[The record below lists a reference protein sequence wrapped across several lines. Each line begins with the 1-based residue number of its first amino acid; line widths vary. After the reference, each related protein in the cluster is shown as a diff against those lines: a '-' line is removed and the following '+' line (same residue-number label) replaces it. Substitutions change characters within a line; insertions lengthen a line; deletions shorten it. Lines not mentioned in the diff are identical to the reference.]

1 MAGRGEESLSNIQL
15 FLSLSGVL
23 VALFASQIVMV
34 KMYVDAKI
42 DPIAKQVDLLVQYMI
57 DHEGRIASLEERTK
71 GKV

>member
-1 MAGRGEESLSNIQL
+1 MSNIQL